1 VNAVGARSDL
11 AAAAVGG
18 AAQASVVSPFMPPLP
33 DAVVA
38 TLRTDA
44 CAALAAIMIISNAHS
59 ELLAWAQRALSPPT
73 IDPDTGANV
82 PLAEKSTHEIK
93 TPEITSGTNVPPTL
107 PAKLKPLKSAN
118 PRVKPGGNGGDE
130 AFRARQ
136 RAQRDAD
143 DERLIEAMRQ
153 TPGGSIRRLAATIR
167 KSRSATVASL
177 QRLRDAGVTESEH
190 GTWALAE
197 PQPAPAPKP
206 AGWIEPL
213 SGARVARHAA
223 DGRVRNEMTLA

>member
-1 VNAVGARSDL
+1 
-11 AAAAVGG
+11 
-18 AAQASVVSPFMPPLP
+18 
-33 DAVVA
+33 
-38 TLRTDA
+38 
-44 CAALAAIMIISNAHS
+44 
-59 ELLAWAQRALSPPT
+59 
-73 IDPDTGANV
+73 
-82 PLAEKSTHEIK
+82 
-93 TPEITSGTNVPPTL
+93 
-107 PAKLKPLKSAN
+107 
-118 PRVKPGGNGGDE
+118 
-130 AFRARQ
+130 
-136 RAQRDAD
+136 
-143 DERLIEAMRQ
+143 MRQ
-153 TPGGSIRRLAATIR
+153 TPGASIRRLAATIR